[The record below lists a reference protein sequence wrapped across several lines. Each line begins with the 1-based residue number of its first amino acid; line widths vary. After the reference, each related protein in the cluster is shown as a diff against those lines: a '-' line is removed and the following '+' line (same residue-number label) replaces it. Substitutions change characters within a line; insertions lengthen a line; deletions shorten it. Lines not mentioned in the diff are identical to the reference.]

1 MTSHVQLPIE
11 KPRFRLGDWVQICD
25 SEFGSI
31 EEVHAAGDGFCYDV
45 CVGRCIRDGVP
56 DAHLTLLARDEG

>member
-1 MTSHVQLPIE
+1 MTSHVQLPIG

-25 SEFGSI
+25 AEFGSI
-31 EEVHAAGDGFCYDV
+31 EKVHAAGDGFCYDV

-56 DAHLTLLARDEG
+56 DAHLTLLARDEE